1 MSMIFP
7 ERRHRRR
14 YLTLKNAAITGIAL
28 VVAFIL
34 LSIWSQLR
42 PAHSAASGNLF
53 ESGVPSSES
62 LSVHRGPVAIVQEG
76 SIDDHPG
83 TDSIL
88 IDARTTRA
96 ADVSI
101 ATPSTPAAGQK
112 DFERRES
119 QSGTGQRMTISGGT
133 EGVQR
138 VKTAPAPAITETT
151 VPAPPGQSPQS

>member
-1 MSMIFP
+1 MSMILP
-7 ERRHRRR
+7 ERRYRRR

-53 ESGVPSSES
+53 ESGVVSSES
-62 LSVHRGPVAIVQEG
+62 PSVHHGPVAIVQEG
-76 SIDDHPG
+76 SIDGHLG

-88 IDARTTRA
+88 IDAGTTHA

-101 ATPSTPAAGQK
+101 ATSSTPAARQK
-112 DFERRES
+112 K
-119 QSGTGQRMTISGGT
+119 MTISGAT
-133 EGVQR
+133 EGVQMH
-138 VKTAPAPAITETT
+138 VKTAPAPVITQTSETA
-151 VPAPPGQSPQS
+151 VPAQPGQPPQSH